1 MISST
6 AEVTD
11 YWRYPWVFVSGLI
24 TRALFPDRATD
35 TLDIPKD
42 DDLDAS
48 LLSEKSMKPGAE
60 SGESDGRPMKHPDT
74 SQPTSILHEFDRCER
89 AGARF
94 QAMQSG
100 EKLSDAEVR

>member
-11 YWRYPWVFVSGLI
+11 YWRYP
-24 TRALFPDRATD
+24 ATD

-60 SGESDGRPMKHPDT
+60 SGESDGRPMNHPDT
-74 SQPTSILHEFDRCER
+74 SQPTSSNTISLER
-89 AGARF
+89 
-94 QAMQSG
+94 
-100 EKLSDAEVR
+100 L